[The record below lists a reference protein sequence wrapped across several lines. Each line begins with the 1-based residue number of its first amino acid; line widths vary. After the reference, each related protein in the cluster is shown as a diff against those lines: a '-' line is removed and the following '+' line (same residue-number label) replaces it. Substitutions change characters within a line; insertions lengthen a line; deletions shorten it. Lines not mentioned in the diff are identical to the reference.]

1 MVDSA
6 DSLVC
11 KYVEM
16 FTAFFVPCLCQ
27 SLDTYKLA
35 SYIHS

>member
-1 MVDSA
+1 MVDI
-6 DSLVC
+6 LVC
-11 KYVEM
+11 MYVGM